1 MINKFNTD
9 TEALLSRIDVN
20 SSNAKFDLEE
30 WLIDIIKPIKDLNV
44 LDIGCG
50 TGKQIFQLA
59 PLISSKGSILGIDL
73 SPTSVKIV
81 NQFAEDKGISWA
93 RAEAMDIDD
102 SIKIL
107 NDESFDLIIST
118 YAIYYSKDVEKLLIE
133 LKKKLTGKGFI
144 FICGPGKNSN
154 EEIYKIINSHSK
166 NSLNH
171 IKSIE
176 NFLSSEQIVN
186 ISEFYSKYSTHL
198 LKNKIYFNSANE
210 IMQWWRNHNS
220 YIEELD
226 KEVENSI
233 IKHFSKHEKFGFTK
247 NVFGVLFYV

>member
-107 NDESFDLIIST
+107 NDES
-118 YAIYYSKDVEKLLIE
+118 
-133 LKKKLTGKGFI
+133 
-144 FICGPGKNSN
+144 
-154 EEIYKIINSHSK
+154 
-166 NSLNH
+166 
-171 IKSIE
+171 
-176 NFLSSEQIVN
+176 
-186 ISEFYSKYSTHL
+186 
-198 LKNKIYFNSANE
+198 
-210 IMQWWRNHNS
+210 
-220 YIEELD
+220 
-226 KEVENSI
+226 
-233 IKHFSKHEKFGFTK
+233 
-247 NVFGVLFYV
+247 